1 MGEWGMGECECGRS
15 HPERAEGAR
24 VIPSERSDSRD
35 LHLAS
40 ALFNGR
46 NAEFP
51 RMHRTKPDQLPVGR
65 EISPT
70 DHKMIVKSWMET
82 LDAPVRGARPG
93 EELIRHLPVHPA
105 LSEALPFKKASRKIR
120 PFPRHRHS
128 RSAFHR

>member
-1 MGEWGMGECECGRS
+1 
-15 HPERAEGAR
+15 
-24 VIPSERSDSRD
+24 
-35 LHLAS
+35 
-40 ALFNGR
+40 
-46 NAEFP
+46 
-51 RMHRTKPDQLPVGR
+51 
-65 EISPT
+65 
-70 DHKMIVKSWMET
+70 MIVKSWMET